1 MKVKA
6 VNECMSASIRD
17 VNVINPNL
25 YDTENLRWINMHAV
39 SEAHLKHSDTPRLK
53 MKGRTPR

>member
-6 VNECMSASIRD
+6 VNACMSASIRD

-25 YDTENLRWINMHAV
+25 YDIENLRWINMHAV
-39 SEAHLKHSDTPRLK
+39 SETQLKQSDTPRLK
-53 MKGRTPR
+53 MKG